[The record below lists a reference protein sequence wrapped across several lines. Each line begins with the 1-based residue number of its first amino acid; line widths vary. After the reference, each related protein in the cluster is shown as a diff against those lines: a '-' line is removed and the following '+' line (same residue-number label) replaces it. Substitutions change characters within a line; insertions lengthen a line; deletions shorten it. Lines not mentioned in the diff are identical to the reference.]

1 MTYFAPLDIDGCQ
14 ACAHVRPIPQYKLP
28 EPLCPSTFDE
38 SWTGNRPILLF
49 FTYIGIAFMT
59 AHMCK
64 IALRSCCAHYGDR
77 SDAKQGLNHSFFF
90 GGVALSS
97 PMPTE
102 CVVSSCQHSRHQRMS
117 LLCTSVLCTNPCP

>member
-77 SDAKQGLNHSFFF
+77 SDAKQGLNHSFFLEALLSP
-90 GGVALSS
+90 VQCLRSALSA
-97 PMPTE
+97 
-102 CVVSSCQHSRHQRMS
+102 VVSIVDTRG
-117 LLCTSVLCTNPCP
+117 